1 MGRLPVIFIVPAALL
16 RDDLAELPELL
27 SIVRLGFHGRHRVL
41 IDPAWRAEPSAHP
54 LHSWLRTRAAPEA
67 RWLREAFDAALR
79 SAPTPERVAVRV
91 SDVATSRW
99 ATSTPTLTVADAFAL
114 AHAPLHLLLEDFED
128 DASLLFWAGRALQS
142 PSWTR
147 IEMARRNGWL
157 EVEHGGGNGSMQR
170 RVDSLDAG
178 RALRTWVMFDHDGLQ
193 PGDDNRS
200 SQAKRLAESCARKG
214 IKPHG
219 LARRSIENYL
229 PTELLDRW
237 ARDHFKDETEGSA
250 TRTETLA
257 RRRALVD
264 AFQRLTNEQRRHYYL
279 REGLRK
285 DATRNV
291 GLTPVFSMISSE
303 DQAELACG
311 FDQYDR
317 GGVSR
322 LFADPRAQVKP
333 GVLNDDG
340 SAGELRVILDSIVA
354 RL

>member
-1 MGRLPVIFIVPAALL
+1 MGHLPVIFIVPAALL
-16 RDDLAELPELL
+16 RDDLPELPELL

-41 IDPAWRAEPSAHP
+41 TDPAWRAEPSAHP

-79 SAPTPERVAVRV
+79 SSPPPERVAVRLT
-91 SDVATSRW
+91 DGATSSW
-99 ATSTPTLTVADAFAL
+99 ATSPPTLTVADAFTL

-128 DASLLFWAGRALQS
+128 DASLLFWAGRALES
-142 PSWTR
+142 PSWAR
-147 IEMARRNGWL
+147 IERARRSGWL
-157 EVEHGGGNGSMQR
+157 EVEHAGGNGSMQR
-170 RVDSLDAG
+170 RVDSLDVG
-178 RALRTWVMFDHDGLQ
+178 RALRSWAMFDHDGLQ

-200 SQAKRLAESCARKG
+200 SQAKRLAESCVRKG
-214 IKPHG
+214 IEQHG

-229 PTELLDRW
+229 PIDLLDRW
-237 ARDHFKDETEGSA
+237 ANDHFKDETEGSA
-250 TRTETLA
+250 TRPETLT

-264 AFQRLTNEQRRHYYL
+264 AFRRMTREQRRHYYM

-285 DATRNV
+285 DATRDV
-291 GLTPVFSMISSE
+291 GLDPVFSMIPWE

-317 GGVSR
+317 RGVSR
-322 LFADPRAQVKP
+322 LFGHPRAQVRA
-333 GVLNDDG
+333 GVLTADG
-340 SAGELRVILDSIVA
+340 SASELRAILDSIVA